1 MAHVSKTFALS
12 NVHNAGH
19 GPDHVEQPLV
29 KCSHTLGDLS
39 PHIHCVAVSLQE
51 PVCNYASLCLILSQ
65 LYGWSI

>member
-39 PHIHCVAVSLQE
+39 PHTLCGSVTAR
-51 PVCNYASLCLILSQ
+51 ASV
-65 LYGWSI
+65 